1 MVMVEIIQ
9 LMVEEVE
16 QVDILQM
23 VIANLVVLVVKVL
36 LMD

>member
-1 MVMVEIIQ
+1 MVEHLQ

>member
-1 MVMVEIIQ
+1 MVEHIQ

-23 VIANLVVLVVKVL
+23 VIVNLVVLVVKVL